1 MKDQEQIDYADVI
14 ALGFTEE
21 PCEDGV
27 YFNIYGFKW
36 CIITLELTEV
46 IYLDWAKETRLCKMV
61 RLDNNIDNNVVKE
74 MPIKNLEHLKEMIDF
89 FSDKKQYKYDSMTSA
104 C

>member
-21 PCEDGV
+21 PCEDEV
-27 YFNIYGFKW
+27 YFNQYGFRY
-36 CIITLELTEV
+36 CIITKYLTKK
-46 IYLDWAKETRLCKMV
+46 IYLDWAKETRLCEMV
-61 RLDNNIDNNVVKE
+61 RIDSPKTAIIKKK
-74 MPIKNLEHLKEMIDF
+74 MPIKNLEHLREIVDF
-89 FSDKKQYKYDSMTSA
+89 FSDKNQYKYDSMTSA